1 MGSPS
6 ETSSVWRKTWKKEEL
21 YEQQCIHAVLR
32 RMWLPSGT
40 TPLPITC
47 SVLLLLMD
55 CHSHT
60 NVGITCSV
68 CVLLNHKTS

>member
-21 YEQQCIHAVLR
+21 YEQPCIHAVLR
-32 RMWLPSGT
+32 RMWLPLGT
-40 TPLPITC
+40 TPPIRC
-47 SVLLLLMD
+47 SVLLLFMD
-55 CHSHT
+55 CHGHV
-60 NVGITCSV
+60 NVDITYSV